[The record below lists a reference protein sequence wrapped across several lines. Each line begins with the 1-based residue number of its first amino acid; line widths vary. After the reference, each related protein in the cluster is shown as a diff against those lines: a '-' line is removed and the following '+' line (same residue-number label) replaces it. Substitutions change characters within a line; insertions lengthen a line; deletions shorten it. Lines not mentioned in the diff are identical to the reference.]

1 MNVRHP
7 DGKRTIVMVDKLG
20 MVGEIEDNATDSN
33 LDGWISIGH
42 IGSSGQVLV
51 DHDEWDAFVNLV
63 GEIDVIIK
71 EKKNGNEK
79 NI

>member
-1 MNVRHP
+1 MNIKHP
-7 DGKRTIVMVDKLG
+7 DGKRAIVMVDKLG
-20 MVGEIEDNATDSN
+20 MVGEIEDNATD

-51 DHDEWDAFVNLV
+51 DHEEWDAFVNLV

-71 EKKNGNEK
+71 EKKNGSETR
-79 NI
+79 I